1 MTSPQASLYAA
12 MCAASAEMQSVAKS
26 GRNDFHNYDY
36 ATEADITQAVRPILA
51 RHGLCWFPSVVD
63 HTSEPLPNSKRGER
77 LSTVTMEIV
86 WCHSSGGTMTTRW
99 VGQGMDAGDKGYYK
113 AYTGAI
119 KYALLKTFMIPTG
132 DDPEQESAPAPP
144 PAKPKREEREER
156 ERSTIRPQRPAAARA
171 EVVSRVRDAIA
182 GTDLQDKEKGV
193 FQSLAE
199 QMGMAGPRDISD
211 EMWSSI
217 KLQLPVSRSE
227 AGHLLARMMKGEQV
241 FGRGE

>member
-1 MTSPQASLYAA
+1 MTSPQPSPQSALYAA
-12 MCAASAEMQSVAKS
+12 MCAASAEMHAVAKS

-51 RHGLCWFPSVVD
+51 RHGLCWFPSVVE
-63 HTSEPLPNSKRGER
+63 HTSEALPNSKRGER

-99 VGQGMDAGDKGYYK
+99 VGQGADAGDKGYYK

-132 DDPEQESAPAPP
+132 DDPEQEAPTPP
-144 PAKPKREEREER
+144 PVKPKREERES
-156 ERSTIRPQRPAAARA
+156 STIRPQRPAAARA
-171 EVVSRVRDAIA
+171 EVVSRVRGALA
-182 GTDLQDKEKGV
+182 GTDLQDKEKEV
-193 FQSLAE
+193 FQHLAE
-199 QMGMAGPRDISD
+199 QLGMAGPRDISE

-217 KLQLPVSRSE
+217 KLQLPVSRAE
-227 AGHLLARMMKGEQV
+227 AGHLLARMMRGEQV
-241 FGRGE
+241 FHV